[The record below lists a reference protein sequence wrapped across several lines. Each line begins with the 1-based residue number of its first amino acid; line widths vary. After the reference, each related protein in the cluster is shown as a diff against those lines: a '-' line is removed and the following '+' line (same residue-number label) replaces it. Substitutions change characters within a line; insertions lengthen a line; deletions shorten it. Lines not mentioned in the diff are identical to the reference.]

1 MIFLIPSPI
10 PPRDNFPALRP
21 RGTWPL
27 PLPRSPSR
35 APQVTPSRCLIHWRF
50 HIPSPAERAAAAQ
63 GGWQTHG
70 RRRGSL
76 PPARTRSK
84 YVSVILLARRGRTG
98 AGWEGFRQGLALP
111 GVRTWDPSPTQK
123 VLESQGG
130 LPFSRHAVHL
140 WEGSRM
146 LGNLRNT
153 GTLGTA
159 FHLGGSW
166 AAPFERG
173 QCALSSEPHALGLRY
188 ECGSLVMPLRGTVL
202 QRERP
207 EWDGYS
213 IDPQH
218 TGPGSLSAETS
229 LPMILFVPSG
239 PGQSLGNPTC

>member
-1 MIFLIPSPI
+1 MTT
-10 PPRDNFPALRP
+10 PALRP

-35 APQVTPSRCLIHWRF
+35 APQVTPSRCLIHWCF

-98 AGWEGFRQGLALP
+98 AGWEGFRQDPALP

-123 VLESQGG
+123 VLESQRG
-130 LPFSRHAVHL
+130 LPFSGDAVHL

-146 LGNLRNT
+146 LGIS
-153 GTLGTA
+153 GTQVP
-159 FHLGGSW
+159 W
-166 AAPFERG
+166 G
-173 QCALSSEPHALGLRY
+173 QLSIW
-188 ECGSLVMPLRGTVL
+188 VV
-202 QRERP
+202 
-207 EWDGYS
+207 
-213 IDPQH
+213 
-218 TGPGSLSAETS
+218 
-229 LPMILFVPSG
+229 
-239 PGQSLGNPTC
+239 PGQSHSREDSVLCPVCPIPRVSGMSVEAW